1 MSPPVATSASFL
13 ASPTRA
19 SPSGTL
25 PFPTA
30 SQLHQPPVAQRIKPQ
45 FLRDGA
51 IIHQARGGVGG
62 DGEGGGVGEPGR
74 CGVAEQMQSTCSLLR
89 FTEYGAAGEWEEE
102 KRKLA
107 HMAHQ
112 DKNMLSIVC
121 QLNEVDG
128 LQVEAMDGEWLLAAP
143 RSVASSSSR
152 ERLSTKHGV
161 TGRFT
166 PPCTASPWTGTVA
179 RYSAV
184 LFSRPISEQ
193 TIQAPAELVDGDH
206 PSLFRP
212 FEEDTKEDEA

>member
-1 MSPPVATSASFL
+1 MEFVAGERERGDGISLFSDVGMACAGTPAWYAVREQVMPALGFHGCFEAVYNRVASELRRSLLGIAKDLVPP
-13 ASPTRA
+13 
-19 SPSGTL
+19 
-25 PFPTA
+25 
-30 SQLHQPPVAQRIKPQ
+30 
-45 FLRDGA
+45 
-51 IIHQARGGVGG
+51 GGVGG

-152 ERLSTKHGV
+152 ERL
-161 TGRFT
+161 FT
-166 PPCTASPWTGTVA
+166 YG
-179 RYSAV
+179 
-184 LFSRPISEQ
+184 Q
-193 TIQAPAELVDGDH
+193 
-206 PSLFRP
+206 
-212 FEEDTKEDEA
+212 

>member
-1 MSPPVATSASFL
+1 MEFVAGERERGDGISLFSDVGMACAGTPAWYAVREQVMPALGFHGCFEAVYNRVASELRRSLLGIAKDLGRYPSPRHPSFTSL
-13 ASPTRA
+13 LW
-19 SPSGTL
+19 PSGSN
-25 PFPTA
+25 PNFC
-30 SQLHQPPVAQRIKPQ
+30 
-45 FLRDGA
+45 
-51 IIHQARGGVGG
+51 GGVGG

-152 ERLSTKHGV
+152 ERLSTYG
-161 TGRFT
+161 
-166 PPCTASPWTGTVA
+166 
-179 RYSAV
+179 
-184 LFSRPISEQ
+184 Q
-193 TIQAPAELVDGDH
+193 
-206 PSLFRP
+206 
-212 FEEDTKEDEA
+212 